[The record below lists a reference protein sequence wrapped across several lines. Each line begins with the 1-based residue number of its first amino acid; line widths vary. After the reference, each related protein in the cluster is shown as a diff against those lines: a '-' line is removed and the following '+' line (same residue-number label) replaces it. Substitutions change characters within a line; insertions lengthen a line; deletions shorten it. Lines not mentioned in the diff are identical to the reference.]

1 MYLLKSVP
9 AQSHCSKHVEVFFDN
24 LFTIYE
30 EYSSPKSIWQKHFK
44 HHIRLFLPAL
54 YILKV
59 IFLLLNQ
66 TLHITAHTQSLICHA
81 SLTDSVYRS
90 IHGSNDQ
97 QLLLAITQYNKLHTT
112 EPAGY
117 NNQQLLLAKLDTTN
131 STPLNQLVLLLY
143 YGVPPYGEIILKK
156 ENTWKQCIT
165 WVLCINCITWATIV
179 QHLNPLPVYL
189 HITNATWNKSRGKWN
204 WD

>member
-1 MYLLKSVP
+1 MP
-9 AQSHCSKHVEVFFDN
+9 AQSHCSKHVKVFFDN
-24 LFTIYE
+24 LSTVYE
-30 EYSSPKSIWQKHFK
+30 EYSSPKSVWQKHFK

-66 TLHITAHTQSLICHA
+66 TLHITAHTHSHWFAMPLWQTLS
-81 SLTDSVYRS
+81 TDPYRVT
-90 IHGSNDQ
+90 
-97 QLLLAITQYNKLHTT
+97 IT
-112 EPAGY
+112 
-117 NNQQLLLAKLDTTN
+117 NNYSFLKLDTTN

-189 HITNATWNKSRGKWN
+189 HITNAAWNKSRGKWN

>member
-24 LFTIYE
+24 LSTIYE
-30 EYSSPKSIWQKHFK
+30 EYSSPKSVWQKHLK
-44 HHIRLFLPAL
+44 YHIRLFLPAL

-59 IFLLLNQ
+59 IFS
-66 TLHITAHTQSLICHA
+66 TFKSDPSYHSTHTMSLICHA
-81 SLTDSVYRS
+81 SLNAFCLQIHTWLQWPTITPCYNS
-90 IHGSNDQ
+90 IQ
-97 QLLLAITQYNKLHTT
+97 Q
-112 EPAGY
+112 
-117 NNQQLLLAKLDTTN
+117 
-131 STPLNQLVLLLY
+131 TPHYWTSLIVLLLY
-143 YGVPPYGEIILKK
+143 YGVPPYSEIILKK
-156 ENTWKQCIT
+156 ENTWKHCIT

-189 HITNATWNKSRGKWN
+189 HITNATWNKSHGKWN

>member
-24 LFTIYE
+24 LFTIHE

-59 IFLLLNQ
+59 IFS
-66 TLHITAHTQSLICHA
+66 TFKSDPSYHSTQNVIDLPCLFDRLS
-81 SLTDSVYRS
+81 TDPYMVTMTNNYSFLKLDTTNSTPVNIQGY
-90 IHGSNDQ
+90 NDQ

-112 EPAGY
+112 EPAC
-117 NNQQLLLAKLDTTN
+117 T
-131 STPLNQLVLLLY
+131 STM
-143 YGVPPYGEIILKK
+143 E
-156 ENTWKQCIT
+156 
-165 WVLCINCITWATIV
+165 
-179 QHLNPLPVYL
+179 YL
-189 HITNATWNKSRGKWN
+189 HTVKLYWKKRILENNALPECCALTA
-204 WD
+204 

>member
-59 IFLLLNQ
+59 IFSTFKSDPSYHSTQNVIDLPCLFDRLCLQIHTWLQWPTITPCYNSIQQ
-66 TLHITAHTQSLICHA
+66 TPHHWTSLYFY
-81 SLTDSVYRS
+81 STMEY
-90 IHGSNDQ
+90 
-97 QLLLAITQYNKLHTT
+97 LHTVKLYWKKRIP
-112 EPAGY
+112 E
-117 NNQQLLLAKLDTTN
+117 NNA
-131 STPLNQLVLLLY
+131 
-143 YGVPPYGEIILKK
+143 
-156 ENTWKQCIT
+156 
-165 WVLCINCITWATIV
+165 
-179 QHLNPLPVYL
+179 LPECCAL
-189 HITNATWNKSRGKWN
+189 TA
-204 WD
+204 